1 LKIAVNT
8 RLLIPGRLDGIGRF
22 ADETLRIITTKHP
35 EHEFVFYFDRK
46 PDEQFIYNQNIK
58 PVVLQPP
65 ARHPFLFLAWFEA
78 SLPLHFM
85 RSKPDVF
92 LSPDGFLSLTTN
104 IKSVGVIHDLNFEHF
119 PEDIPFLVRKYYS
132 NMFPRFARKASRIAT
147 VSEYSKSD
155 ISKTYHIDPDKIDVV
170 YNGAG
175 SIFKP
180 LQASDK
186 EATKQKFSHGNDYFF
201 FIGTLHPRK
210 NLVNLFKAFD
220 LFKKTDSKGIKLV
233 LAGARMWWTD
243 EIRLAYE
250 GMEHLDDVIFT
261 GRVTDNEL
269 AALMA
274 SALALMYVSYFEG
287 FGIPI
292 LEAFHCDTPVI
303 TSNVTS
309 MPEVAGNA
317 AVLIDPFSITSIADA
332 MQKVASDEA
341 FREKLIVEGRKQRE
355 QFSWERTAEKLWECV
370 EKTLE

>member
-1 LKIAVNT
+1 
-8 RLLIPGRLDGIGRF
+8 
-22 ADETLRIITTKHP
+22 
-35 EHEFVFYFDRK
+35 
-46 PDEQFIYNQNIK
+46 
-58 PVVLQPP
+58 
-65 ARHPFLFLAWFEA
+65 
-78 SLPLHFM
+78 
-85 RSKPDVF
+85 
-92 LSPDGFLSLTTN
+92 
-104 IKSVGVIHDLNFEHF
+104 
-119 PEDIPFLVRKYYS
+119 
-132 NMFPRFARKASRIAT
+132 MFPRFARKASRIAT

-155 ISKTYHIDPDKIDVV
+155 IANTYHIDKNIDVV

-180 LQASDK
+180 LQLTDK
-186 EATKQKFSHGNDYFF
+186 EATKQKFSHGNEYFF

-220 LFKKTDSKGIKLV
+220 QFKKTDNKGIKLV

-250 GMEHLDDVIFT
+250 GMEHRDDVIFT

-274 SALALMYVSYFEG
+274 SALALTYVSYFEG

-332 MQKVASDEA
+332 MQKVASDAA

-355 QFSWERTAEKLWECV
+355 QFSWERTAEKLWKCV
-370 EKTLE
+370 EKTAEAERK

>member
-1 LKIAVNT
+1 MKIAVNT